1 LCDHGFTLPKTGL
14 EGSTLARYKDR
25 HRNIG
30 GNALRAAVLGV
41 NDGLL
46 SNLSLIMGVVGA
58 SLSGQAIL
66 VTGFAGLLAGA
77 CSMAIGEWI
86 SVQSARELYDRQIRI
101 ETLLIEQSIPLNDR
115 NSQNPSS

>member
-1 LCDHGFTLPKTGL
+1 
-14 EGSTLARYKDR
+14 
-25 HRNIG
+25 
-30 GNALRAAVLGV
+30 
-41 NDGLL
+41 
-46 SNLSLIMGVVGA
+46 MGVVGA